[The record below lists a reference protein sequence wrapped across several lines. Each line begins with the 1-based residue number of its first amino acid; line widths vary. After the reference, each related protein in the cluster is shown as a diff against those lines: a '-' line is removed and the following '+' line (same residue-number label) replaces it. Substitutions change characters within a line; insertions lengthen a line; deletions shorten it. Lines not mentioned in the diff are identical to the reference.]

1 MYLWVLVSETA
12 SLNVEGV
19 ATRLRPSVEQVVL
32 PLDAAKGV
40 KMAMGPT
47 NSIAGD
53 DHIHLG
59 CCPQG
64 VLQGRDVQLV
74 TKVGADPLCKFGLQT

>member
-1 MYLWVLVSETA
+1 MYLWILVSETV

-19 ATRLRPSVEQVVL
+19 ATRLRPSVEQVAL

-47 NSIAGD
+47 KLD
-53 DHIHLG
+53 
-59 CCPQG
+59 C
-64 VLQGRDVQLV
+64 R
-74 TKVGADPLCKFGLQT
+74 